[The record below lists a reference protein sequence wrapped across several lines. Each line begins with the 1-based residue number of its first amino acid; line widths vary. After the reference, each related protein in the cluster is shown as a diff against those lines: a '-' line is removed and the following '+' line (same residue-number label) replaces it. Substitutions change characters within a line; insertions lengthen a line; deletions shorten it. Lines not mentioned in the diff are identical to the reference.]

1 MCYFEISN
9 VLSNFLDYHRKLF
22 SHFISKFK
30 LCKQSRIIWY
40 DEYERHENL
49 QFYATGIYLR
59 CLFLKNLIQVQGDLN
74 QKLRI
79 LMAITL
85 KLSISSPIFLKS
97 KFIWEM
103 YINFEN
109 WKQTGDKNANT
120 CPLLKHILT
129 LQTQAQKWLISEV
142 EPFEL
147 ATFDLVRPVVLL
159 LVFFSFFFCQS

>member
-1 MCYFEISN
+1 
-9 VLSNFLDYHRKLF
+9 
-22 SHFISKFK
+22 
-30 LCKQSRIIWY
+30 
-40 DEYERHENL
+40 
-49 QFYATGIYLR
+49 
-59 CLFLKNLIQVQGDLN
+59 
-74 QKLRI
+74 
-79 LMAITL
+79 
-85 KLSISSPIFLKS
+85 
-97 KFIWEM
+97 M

-109 WKQTGDKNANT
+109 WKQTGGKNGNT